1 MKKPALV
8 VVCLVATPIFAQQS
22 TPPTQQAAPAQQAP
36 AQTQPASAPAAAPS
50 DGKVRIFV
58 TDSQSWE
65 MSGGFGASGGNAG
78 GQTSGGARPQTGE
91 IIKTFGEKC
100 PQYTITMNKEKA
112 DYVVL
117 LDHEG
122 GKGYARKDNKVAVFY
137 KDGDSIFSHSTRA
150 LGSSV
155 KDACDAIIKDQT
167 SKKQ

>member
-1 MKKPALV
+1 MKKPALLV
-8 VVCLVATPIFAQQS
+8 ACLAATPIFAQQS
-22 TPPTQQAAPAQQAP
+22 APPTQQQAAPTQQIP
-36 AQTQPASAPAAAPS
+36 AQAQPTPASTPS

-78 GQTSGGARPQTGE
+78 GHTSGGARPQTGE

-155 KDACDAIIKDQT
+155 KDACDAVTKDQT
-167 SKKQ
+167 AKKH